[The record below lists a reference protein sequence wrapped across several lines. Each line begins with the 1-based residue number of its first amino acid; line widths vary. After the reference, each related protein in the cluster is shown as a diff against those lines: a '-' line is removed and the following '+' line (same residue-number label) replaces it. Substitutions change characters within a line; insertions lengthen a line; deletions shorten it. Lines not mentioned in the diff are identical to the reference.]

1 MIRVGKKEIVLDD
14 LVFYMDPINTNCY
27 VPSGT
32 SITDISKYAS
42 KGIFL
47 NFDTNANY
55 DPNDGGGSIIFDGVD
70 DRINVTTYGGENIV
84 WSATTDTYNF
94 TDEVTLEAFVKPS
107 SFTGNPNIVGK
118 GSNYG
123 YRCRFTTDRRFW
135 LYSTDGVTNNTI
147 QTTDNLI
154 NANEWVHVV
163 AVFSQAGLR
172 AYVNGVLEASNSTPF
187 KPDPLIAVSCVL
199 HLGMFCSTG
208 ENFSGKFGITRV
220 YHKAFTAD
228 EVLKN
233 FNADRK
239 RYGI

>member
-1 MIRVGKKEIVLDD
+1 MIRVGRKEIVLDD
-14 LVFYMDPINTNCY
+14 LVFFMDPVNPKCY

-42 KGIFL
+42 KGIFF

-70 DRINVTTYGGENIV
+70 DRINVTTYGGENIAI
-84 WSATTDTYNF
+84 SAAPDTYNF

-107 SFTGNPNIVGK
+107 SFVGNPNIVGK
-118 GSNYG
+118 GSNLG

-135 LYSTDGVTNNTI
+135 LYSSSGATINNIETA
-147 QTTDNLI
+147 TNLI
-154 NANEWVHVV
+154 NVDEWVHVV

-172 AYVNGVLEASNSTPF
+172 AYVNGVLEASNSQPF
-187 KPDPLIAVSCVL
+187 TPDPLLAQLCQL
-199 HLGMFCSTG
+199 HLGMFCGTG

-233 FNADRK
+233 FNADRL

>member
-1 MIRVGKKEIVLDD
+1 MIRVGRKEIVLDD
-14 LVFYMDPINTNCY
+14 LVFFMDPVNPKCY

-32 SITDISKYAS
+32 SLTDISKYAS

-70 DRINVTTYGGENIV
+70 DKIEVTTYGASGTV
-84 WSATTDTYNF
+84 GSATTDTYNF

-107 SFTGNPNIVGK
+107 SFVGNPNIVGK
-118 GSNYG
+118 GSNLG

-135 LYSTDGVTNNTI
+135 LYSSSGATINNIETA
-147 QTTDNLI
+147 TNLI
-154 NANEWVHVV
+154 NVDEWVHVV

-172 AYVNGVLEASNSTPF
+172 AYVNGVLEASNSQPF
-187 KPDPLIAVSCVL
+187 MPDPLLAPQCGL
-199 HLGMFCSTG
+199 HLGMFCGTG

-233 FNADRK
+233 FNADRL

>member
-14 LVFYMDPINTNCY
+14 LVFYMDPKNTKCY

-42 KGIFL
+42 KGLFS
-47 NFDTNANY
+47 NFDTNTNY

-70 DRINVTTYGGENIV
+70 DKIYVTTYGDYTALYLNP
-84 WSATTDTYNF
+84 DTYNF

-107 SFTGNPNIVGK
+107 SFVGNPNIVGK
-118 GSNYG
+118 GANLG
-123 YRCRFTTDRRFW
+123 YRCRFTTDSRFW
-135 LYSTDGVTNNTI
+135 LYSQSGSTINNIETDDDLIKVNT
-147 QTTDNLI
+147 
-154 NANEWVHVV
+154 WVHVV

-172 AYVNGVLEASNSTPF
+172 AYVNGVLEASNSQPF
-187 KPDPLIAVSCVL
+187 MPDPLNSCIL
-199 HLGMFCSTG
+199 HLGMFCGSG

-233 FNADRK
+233 FNADRQ

>member
-1 MIRVGKKEIVLDD
+1 MIRVGRKEIVLDD
-14 LVFYMDPINTNCY
+14 LVFFMDPVNPKCY

-42 KGIFL
+42 KGIFF

-70 DRINVTTYGGENIV
+70 DIIYVTTYGDYT
-84 WSATTDTYNF
+84 ALYLTPDTYNF

-107 SFTGNPNIVGK
+107 SFVGNPNIVGK
-118 GSNYG
+118 GANLG
-123 YRCRFTTDRRFW
+123 YRCRFTTDSRFW
-135 LYSTDGVTNNTI
+135 LYSQSGSTINNIETDDDLIKVNT
-147 QTTDNLI
+147 
-154 NANEWVHVV
+154 WVHVV

-172 AYVNGVLEASNSTPF
+172 AYVNGVLEASNSQPF
-187 KPDPLIAVSCVL
+187 TPDPLLAQSCQL
-199 HLGMFCSTG
+199 HLGMFCGSG

-228 EVLKN
+228 DVLKN
-233 FNADRK
+233 FKADRQ

>member
-14 LVFYMDPINTNCY
+14 LVFYMDPKNTKCY

-42 KGIFL
+42 KGLFS

-70 DRINVTTYGGENIV
+70 DIIYVTTYGDYT
-84 WSATTDTYNF
+84 ALYLTPDTYNF

-107 SFTGNPNIVGK
+107 SFVGNPNIVGK
-118 GSNYG
+118 GANLG
-123 YRCRFTTDRRFW
+123 YRCRFTTDSRFW
-135 LYSTDGVTNNTI
+135 LYSASGATINNIETAA
-147 QTTDNLI
+147 DLI
-154 NANEWVHVV
+154 KVNTWVHVV

-172 AYVNGVLEASNSTPF
+172 AYVNGVLEASNSQPF
-187 KPDPLIAVSCVL
+187 MPDPLNSCIL
-199 HLGMFCSTG
+199 HLGMFCGSG

-233 FNADRK
+233 FNADRQ

>member
-1 MIRVGKKEIVLDD
+1 MIRVGRKEIVLDG

-42 KGIFL
+42 KGLFL
-47 NFDTNANY
+47 NFDTNTNY

-70 DRINVTTYGGENIV
+70 DKIQVTTYGDYTVEYLNP
-84 WSATTDTYNF
+84 DTYNF

-107 SFTGNPNIVGK
+107 SFVGNPNIVGK
-118 GSNYG
+118 GANLG
-123 YRCRFTTDRRFW
+123 YRCRFTTDSRFW
-135 LYSTDGVTNNTI
+135 LYSQSGSTINNIETDDDLIKVNT
-147 QTTDNLI
+147 
-154 NANEWVHVV
+154 WVHVV

-172 AYVNGVLEASNSTPF
+172 AYVNGVLEASNSQPF
-187 KPDPLIAVSCVL
+187 MPDPLNSCIL
-199 HLGMFCSTG
+199 HLGMFCGSG

-233 FNADRK
+233 FNADRQ